1 MECAGVHLVFWDSGL
16 KTLHG
21 LVWVIHWHRLC
32 IIASC
37 WLGRFC
43 PQRFLSLTALRYLDQ
58 PRWWSFTM
66 CGWTDTALMVSTW
79 FLLPKHPEQ
88 CPGVGAYTELKY
100 LLFYADKWVLVDP
113 IAAWDSCPPMTSAAA
128 ILHPAHININQW
140 GGNFQ
145 LATAGCELQ
154 WWRNRIC
161 FISCCRGSNL
171 RQKGRAERWR
181 WAMP

>member
-1 MECAGVHLVFWDSGL
+1 MGLCGLFTGTGCALLPAVGL
-16 KTLHG
+16 G
-21 LVWVIHWHRLC
+21 G
-32 IIASC
+32 S
-37 WLGRFC
+37 
-43 PQRFLSLTALRYLDQ
+43 ALRGGFSPLQLWGIWIQ

-113 IAAWDSCPPMTSAAA
+113 IAAWDICAPMTSAAA

-145 LATAGCELQ
+145 LATAGYELQ